1 MTPLYYQ
8 GVKKTIVSRP
18 ILEQKD
24 DLGALPPILKR
35 IFLARGLTSSEQLDR
50 SLTKLPSPW
59 LFSNMETM
67 VAHLITALEQQQ
79 KICIVADID
88 ADGATSCAVA
98 MKGFRLLGA
107 KNIDFVVPNRFE
119 HAYGLTPEI
128 VELAAQKNAQ
138 VIITVD
144 NGISSHEGVIAA
156 KERDMIVLITDHHL
170 PAKTLPL
177 ADAIVNPNLLFDG
190 FPSKAVAGV
199 GVIFYVLSALRS
211 RLRERHWFEQQAIS
225 EPNLAQLLDFVALGT
240 VADVVALDKVNRTLV
255 HQGLLRIRNGQGH
268 AGILALIDVA
278 GKNAPTLQAS
288 DFGFSVAPRLN
299 AAGRIQDMSLG
310 INCLLEDD
318 FATARQ
324 MAAHLDS
331 LNTERREIEYTMKQE
346 AMNLL
351 ADTFALNKPHEKW
364 GVCLFDENW
373 HQGVIGILAAR
384 IKDRLHRPV
393 ITFAAAGHDLLKGSG
408 RSIEGVHLR
417 DVLSDIATEQP
428 HLILQF
434 GGHAMAA
441 GLSLHTH
448 NLPLFTIA
456 FDEMVGRRLSQ
467 LDLQQKILS
476 DGELTEAELNLEFA
490 DLLQSV
496 TTWGQHFPEPI
507 FHGTFEVVQVRILKD
522 SHLKL
527 LVRTNTTG
535 NELEAIAFNV
545 DKPEMWQGMRRV
557 CLAYK
562 LDINQYR
569 GNRNVQLMV
578 QYLEKVL

>member
-1 MTPLYYQ
+1 MTPLFYQ
-8 GVKKTIVSRP
+8 GVKKSIVPRP
-18 ILEQKD
+18 VLEQSED
-24 DLGALPPILKR
+24 FSDLSPVLKR
-35 IFLARGLTSSEQLDR
+35 IFLARGITTSEQLDR
-50 SLTKLPSPW
+50 SLTTLPSPF
-59 LFSNMETM
+59 LLSNMELM
-67 VAHLITALEQQQ
+67 VTQLVSALEQQ
-79 KICIVADID
+79 KNICIVADID

-98 MKGFRLLGA
+98 VKGLQLLGA
-107 KNIDFVVPNRFE
+107 KKVDFVVPNRFE

-128 VELAAQKNAQ
+128 VELAEQKNAQ

-144 NGISSHEGVIAA
+144 NGISSHEGVLEA
-156 KERDMIVLITDHHL
+156 KARGMTVLITDHHL
-170 PAKTLPL
+170 PAKTLPA
-177 ADAIVNPNLLFDG
+177 ADAIVNPNLKNDD
-190 FPSKAVAGV
+190 FPSKSIAGV
-199 GVIFYVLSALRS
+199 GVIFYVLSALRK
-211 RLRERHWFEQQAIS
+211 RLRETLWFENQQIP
-225 EPNLAQLLDFVALGT
+225 EPNLAQLLDYVALGT
-240 VADVVALDKVNRTLV
+240 VADVVTLDKVNRALV
-255 HQGLLRIRNGQGH
+255 YQGLLRIRSGKGH
-268 AGILALIDVA
+268 AGILALIEVA
-278 GKNAPTLQAS
+278 GKNPTTMHAS
-288 DFGFSVAPRLN
+288 DFGFSIAPRLN
-299 AAGRIQDMSLG
+299 AAGRIEDMSLG

-318 FATARQ
+318 FAIARQ
-324 MAAHLDS
+324 MATHLDS
-331 LNTERREIEYTMKQE
+331 LNTARREIENTMKQE

-351 ADTFALNKPHEKW
+351 NDTYALDKPHEKW

-393 ITFAAAGHDLLKGSG
+393 ITFAPAGHDLLKGSG

-448 NLPLFTIA
+448 NLPLFTMA

-476 DGELTEAELNLEFA
+476 DGELNDTELSLEFA
-490 DLLQSV
+490 DTLQNI

-507 FHGTFEVVQVRILKD
+507 FHGVFEVVNVRILKD
-522 SHLKL
+522 AHLKL
-527 LVRTNTTG
+527 LVRTSAAG
-535 NELEAIAFNV
+535 HEHDAIAFNV

-557 CLAYK
+557 LLAYK
-562 LDINQYR
+562 LDVNYYR
-569 GNRNVQLMV
+569 GNRTLQLMV

>member
-8 GVKKTIVSRP
+8 GVKKTITQRP
-18 ILEQKD
+18 ILEQED

-79 KICIVADID
+79 RICIVADID

-156 KERDMIVLITDHHL
+156 KERDIIVLITDHHL
-170 PAKTLPL
+170 PAKTLPI

-211 RLRERHWFEQQAIS
+211 RLRERHWFEQQAIL

-268 AGILALIDVA
+268 AGILALIEVA

-331 LNTERREIEYTMKQE
+331 LNTERREIEHTMKQE

-476 DGELTEAELNLEFA
+476 DGELSEAELNLEFA
-490 DLLQSV
+490 DLLQNV

-527 LVRTNTTG
+527 LVRTNAAG

>member
-1 MTPLYYQ
+1 MTQLYYQ
-8 GVKKTIVSRP
+8 GTKKSIVPRSV
-18 ILEQKD
+18 LEQSD
-24 DLGALPPILKR
+24 DFKTFSPILKR
-35 IFLARGLTSSEQLDR
+35 IFLARGLTSDEQLDR
-50 SLTKLPSPW
+50 SLTKLPSPF
-59 LFSNMETM
+59 LLSNMETM
-67 VAHLITALEQQQ
+67 VAHLISALEQQQ
-79 KICIVADID
+79 MICIVADID

-98 MKGFRLLGA
+98 MKGFALLGA
-107 KNIDFVVPNRFE
+107 KNITFVVPNRFE

-128 VELAAQKNAQ
+128 VELATQKNAQ

-144 NGISSHEGVIAA
+144 NGISSHEGVLAA
-156 KERDMIVLITDHHL
+156 KERGMTVLITDHHL
-170 PAKTLPL
+170 PAKTLPA
-177 ADAIVNPNLLFDG
+177 ADAIVNPNLKNDE
-190 FPSKAVAGV
+190 FPSKSIAGV

-211 RLRERHWFEQQAIS
+211 RLREQNWFELQNIP

-240 VADVVALDKVNRTLV
+240 VADVVTLDKVNRALV
-255 HQGLLRIRNGQGH
+255 HQGLLRIRNGKGH
-268 AGILALIDVA
+268 AGILALIEVA
-278 GKNAPTLQAS
+278 GKNAATLQAS
-288 DFGFSVAPRLN
+288 DFGFGVAPRLN

-310 INCLLEDD
+310 INCLLEND
-318 FATARQ
+318 FSKALEMAT
-324 MAAHLDS
+324 HLDA
-331 LNTERREIEYTMKQE
+331 LNKERREIENTMKQE

-351 ADTFALNKPHEKW
+351 NDTFALDKPHEKW

-393 ITFAAAGHDLLKGSG
+393 ITFAASGHDLIKGSG

-417 DVLSDIATEQP
+417 DVLSDIATEHP
-428 HLILQF
+428 NLILQF

-441 GLSLHTH
+441 GLSMHAH
-448 NLPLFTIA
+448 HLPSFTIA

-467 LDLQQKILS
+467 IDLQQKILS
-476 DGELTEAELNLEFA
+476 DGELSEADLNLEFA

-507 FHGTFEVVQVRILKD
+507 FHGVFEVVNVRILKD

-527 LVRTNTTG
+527 VIRTNTAG
-535 NELEAIAFNV
+535 KELEAIAFNV

-557 CLAYK
+557 LLAYK

-569 GNRNVQLMV
+569 GNRTLQLMV

>member
-8 GVKKTIVSRP
+8 VVKKTITQRP
-18 ILEQKD
+18 ILEQED
-24 DLGALPPILKR
+24 DLGTLPPILKR

-50 SLTKLPSPW
+50 HLTTLPSPW

-67 VAHLITALEQQQ
+67 VAHLISALEQQQ
-79 KICIVADID
+79 RICIVADID

-156 KERDMIVLITDHHL
+156 KEHNMMVLITDHHL

-177 ADAIVNPNLLFDG
+177 ADAIVNPNLVFDG

-211 RLRERHWFEQQAIS
+211 RLRERHWFEQQAIT

-278 GKNAPTLQAS
+278 GKNAQTLQAS

-331 LNTERREIEYTMKQE
+331 LNNERREIEHTMKQE

-467 LDLQQKILS
+467 IDLQQKILS

-490 DLLQSV
+490 DLLQNV
-496 TTWGQHFPEPI
+496 TTWGQHFPDPI

-527 LVRTNTTG
+527 LVRTNAAG

>member
-8 GVKKTIVSRP
+8 GVKKTITQRP
-18 ILEQKD
+18 ILEQED
-24 DLGALPPILKR
+24 DLGTLPPILKR

-50 SLTKLPSPW
+50 HLTTLPSPW

-67 VAHLITALEQQQ
+67 VAHLISALEQQQ
-79 KICIVADID
+79 RICIVADID

-156 KERDMIVLITDHHL
+156 KEHNMMVLITDHHL

-177 ADAIVNPNLLFDG
+177 ADAIVNPNLVFDG

-211 RLRERHWFEQQAIS
+211 RLRERHWFEQQAIT

-278 GKNAPTLQAS
+278 GKNAQTLQAS

-331 LNTERREIEYTMKQE
+331 LNNERREIEHTMKQE

-467 LDLQQKILS
+467 IDLQQKILS

-490 DLLQSV
+490 DLLQNV
-496 TTWGQHFPEPI
+496 TTWGQHFPDPI

-527 LVRTNTTG
+527 LVRTNAAG

>member
-1 MTPLYYQ
+1 MTQLYYQ
-8 GVKKTIVSRP
+8 GTKKTIIPRP
-18 ILEQKD
+18 VLEQSDNFKSF
-24 DLGALPPILKR
+24 LPILKR
-35 IFLARGLTSSEQLDR
+35 IFLARGLTSDEQLDR
-50 SLTKLPSPW
+50 SLAKLPSPF
-59 LFSNMETM
+59 LLSNMGTM
-67 VAHLITALEQQQ
+67 VTHLTSALQHQQT
-79 KICIVADID
+79 ICIVADID

-98 MKGFRLLGA
+98 MKGLHLLGA
-107 KNIDFVVPNRFE
+107 KNVTFVVPNRFE

-144 NGISSHEGVIAA
+144 NGISSHEGVLAA
-156 KERDMIVLITDHHL
+156 KERGMTVLITDHHL
-170 PAKTLPL
+170 PAKLLPE
-177 ADAIVNPNLLFDG
+177 ADAIVNPNLAFDS
-190 FPSKAVAGV
+190 FPSKSIAGV

-211 RLRERHWFEQQAIS
+211 RLRELHWFENQQIP

-240 VADVVALDKVNRTLV
+240 VADVVTLDKVNRALV
-255 HQGLLRIRNGQGH
+255 HQGLLRIRNGKGH
-268 AGILALIDVA
+268 AGILALIEVA
-278 GKNAPTLQAS
+278 GKNAATLQAS
-288 DFGFSVAPRLN
+288 DFGFGVAPRLN

-318 FATARQ
+318 FSKALEMAT
-324 MAAHLDS
+324 HLDA
-331 LNTERREIEYTMKQE
+331 LNKERREIENTMKQE

-351 ADTFALNKPHEKW
+351 NDTFALDKPHEKW

-393 ITFAAAGHDLLKGSG
+393 ITFAASGHDLIKGSG

-417 DVLSDIATEQP
+417 DVLSDIATEHP
-428 HLILQF
+428 NLILQF

-441 GLSLHTH
+441 GLSMHAH
-448 NLPLFTIA
+448 HLPSFTIA
-456 FDEMVGRRLSQ
+456 FDEMVGRRLSK

-476 DGELTEAELNLEFA
+476 DGELSETDLSLEFA
-490 DLLQSV
+490 DLLQNV

-507 FHGTFEVVQVRILKD
+507 FHGIFEVVNVRILKD

-527 LVRTNTTG
+527 LVRTNSAG
-535 NELEAIAFNV
+535 KEHEAIAFNV

-557 CLAYK
+557 LLAYK

-569 GNRNVQLMV
+569 GNRTLQLMV

>member
-8 GVKKTIVSRP
+8 GVKKTITQRP
-18 ILEQKD
+18 ILEQED
-24 DLGALPPILKR
+24 DLGTLPPILKR

-50 SLTKLPSPW
+50 HLTTLPSPW

-67 VAHLITALEQQQ
+67 VAHLISALEQQQ
-79 KICIVADID
+79 RICIVADID

-144 NGISSHEGVIAA
+144 NGISSHEGVIAS
-156 KERDMIVLITDHHL
+156 KEHNMMVLITDHHL

-177 ADAIVNPNLLFDG
+177 ADAILNPNLVFDG

-211 RLRERHWFEQQAIS
+211 RLRERHWFEQQAIT

-278 GKNAPTLQAS
+278 GKNAQTLQAS

-331 LNTERREIEYTMKQE
+331 LNNERREIEHTMKQE

-467 LDLQQKILS
+467 IDLQQKILS

-490 DLLQSV
+490 DLLQNV
-496 TTWGQHFPEPI
+496 TTWGQHFPDPI

-527 LVRTNTTG
+527 LVRTNAAG

>member
-1 MTPLYYQ
+1 MTPLFYQ
-8 GVKKTIVSRP
+8 GVKKSIVPRP
-18 ILEQKD
+18 ILQQSD
-24 DLGALPPILKR
+24 DFEELSPLLKR
-35 IFLARGLTSSEQLDR
+35 IFLARGLTSSKQLDR
-50 SLTKLPSPW
+50 SLTTLPSPF
-59 LFSNMETM
+59 LLSNMENM
-67 VAHLITALEQQQ
+67 VAHLINALEQQQ
-79 KICIVADID
+79 MICIVADID

-98 MKGFRLLGA
+98 MKGLRLLGA

-128 VELAAQKNAQ
+128 VELAEQKNAQ

-144 NGISSHEGVIAA
+144 NGISSHEGVLEA
-156 KERDMIVLITDHHL
+156 KARGMTVLITDHHL
-170 PAKTLPL
+170 PAKLLPA
-177 ADAIVNPNLLFDG
+177 ADAIVNPNLTGDD
-190 FPSKAVAGV
+190 FPSKAIAGV

-211 RLRERHWFEQQAIS
+211 RLRERHWFETQNIP
-225 EPNLAQLLDFVALGT
+225 EPNLAQLLDYVALGT
-240 VADVVALDKVNRTLV
+240 VADVVALDKINRALV

-268 AGILALIDVA
+268 AGILALIEVA
-278 GKNAPTLQAS
+278 GKNATTLNAS

-310 INCLLEDD
+310 IHCLLEEDI
-318 FATARQ
+318 ATARQ
-324 MAAHLDS
+324 MAAHLDA
-331 LNTERREIEYTMKQE
+331 LNTERREIEHTMKQE

-351 ADTFALNKPHEKW
+351 NDTFALDKPHEKW

-393 ITFAAAGHDLLKGSG
+393 ITFAPAGHDLLKGSG

-428 HLILQF
+428 HLIMQF

-456 FDEMVGRRLSQ
+456 FDEMVGRRLST

-476 DGELTEAELNLEFA
+476 DGELNEADLSLDFA
-490 DLLQSV
+490 DTLQTI
-496 TTWGQHFPEPI
+496 TTWGQHFPEPV
-507 FHGTFEVVQVRILKD
+507 FHGIFEVVNVRILKD
-522 SHLKL
+522 QHLKL
-527 LVRTNTTG
+527 VVRTNAAG
-535 NELEAIAFNV
+535 KELDAIAFNV

-557 CLAYK
+557 LLAYK
-562 LDINQYR
+562 LEINQYR

>member
-1 MTPLYYQ
+1 MTQLYYQ
-8 GVKKTIVSRP
+8 GTKKSIIPRQV
-18 ILEQKD
+18 LEKSD
-24 DLGALPPILKR
+24 DFKAFSPILKR
-35 IFLARGLTSSEQLDR
+35 IFLARGLTSDEQLDR
-50 SLTKLPSPW
+50 SLTKLPSPF
-59 LFSNMETM
+59 LLSNMETM
-67 VAHLITALEQQQ
+67 VSHLVSALEQQ
-79 KICIVADID
+79 KNICIVADID

-98 MKGFRLLGA
+98 LKGLHLLGA
-107 KNIDFVVPNRFE
+107 KNVDFVVPNRFE

-144 NGISSHEGVIAA
+144 NGISSHEGVLAA
-156 KERDMIVLITDHHL
+156 KALGITVLITDHHL
-170 PAKTLPL
+170 PAKTLPE
-177 ADAIVNPNLLFDG
+177 ADAIVNPNLNNDE
-190 FPSKAVAGV
+190 FPSKSIAGV

-211 RLRERHWFEQQAIS
+211 RLRELHWFENQQIP

-240 VADVVALDKVNRTLV
+240 VADVVTLDKVNRTLV
-255 HQGLLRIRNGQGH
+255 HQGLLRIRNGKGH
-268 AGILALIDVA
+268 AGILALIEVA
-278 GKNAPTLQAS
+278 GKNAVSLQAS

-299 AAGRIQDMSLG
+299 AAGRMDDMSIG
-310 INCLLEDD
+310 INCLLEDN
-318 FATARQ
+318 FSKSLE
-324 MAAHLDS
+324 MAHHLDE
-331 LNTERREIEYTMKQE
+331 LNKARREKENTMKTE

-351 ADTFALNKPHEKW
+351 NDTFALDKPHEKW
-364 GVCLFDENW
+364 GVCLFDEHW

-393 ITFAAAGHDLLKGSG
+393 ITFASAGHDLIKGSG

-417 DVLSDIATEQP
+417 DVLSDIATENP
-428 HLILQF
+428 NLILQF

-448 NLPLFTIA
+448 NLPLFTLA

-476 DGELTEAELNLEFA
+476 DGELSEADLNLEFA
-490 DLLQSV
+490 DLLQNV

-507 FHGTFEVVQVRILKD
+507 FHGVFEVVNVRILKD
-522 SHLKL
+522 AHLKL
-527 LVRTNTTG
+527 VVRINMAG
-535 NELEAIAFNV
+535 RELEAIAFNV

-557 CLAYK
+557 LLAYK
-562 LDINQYR
+562 LDINHYR
-569 GNRNVQLMV
+569 GNRTLQLMI

>member
-8 GVKKTIVSRP
+8 GVKKTITQRP
-18 ILEQKD
+18 ILEQED
-24 DLGALPPILKR
+24 DLGTLPPILKR

-50 SLTKLPSPW
+50 HLTTLPSPW

-67 VAHLITALEQQQ
+67 VAHLISALEQQQ
-79 KICIVADID
+79 RICIVADID

-156 KERDMIVLITDHHL
+156 KEHNMMVLITDHHL

-177 ADAIVNPNLLFDG
+177 ADAIVNPNLVFDG

-211 RLRERHWFEQQAIS
+211 RLRERHWFEQQAIT

-278 GKNAPTLQAS
+278 GKNAQTLQAS

-331 LNTERREIEYTMKQE
+331 LNNERREIEHTMKQE

-448 NLPLFTIA
+448 NLTLFTIA

-467 LDLQQKILS
+467 IDLEQKILS
-476 DGELTEAELNLEFA
+476 DVELTEAELNLEFA
-490 DLLQSV
+490 DLLQNV
-496 TTWGQHFPEPI
+496 TTWGQHFPDPI

-527 LVRTNTTG
+527 LVRTNAAG

>member
-1 MTPLYYQ
+1 MTQLYYQ
-8 GVKKTIVSRP
+8 GTKKTIVPRTV
-18 ILEQKD
+18 LEKSD
-24 DLGALPPILKR
+24 DFKTFPQILKR
-35 IFLARGLTSSEQLDR
+35 IFLARGLTSDEQLDR

-59 LFSNMETM
+59 LLSNMEIM
-67 VAHLITALEQQQ
+67 VSHLVSALEQQ
-79 KICIVADID
+79 KNICIVADID

-98 MKGFRLLGA
+98 LKGFRLLGA
-107 KNIDFVVPNRFE
+107 KNVDFVVPNRFE

-144 NGISSHEGVIAA
+144 NGISSHEGVLAA
-156 KERDMIVLITDHHL
+156 KALGMTVLITDHHL
-170 PAKTLPL
+170 PAKQLPE
-177 ADAIVNPNLLFDG
+177 ADAIVNPNLKNDE
-190 FPSKAVAGV
+190 FPSKSIAGV

-211 RLRERHWFEQQAIS
+211 RLRELHWFENQQIP

-240 VADVVALDKVNRTLV
+240 VADVVTLDKVNRALV
-255 HQGLLRIRNGQGH
+255 HQGLLRIRNDKGH
-268 AGILALIDVA
+268 AGILALIEVA
-278 GKNAPTLQAS
+278 GKNSASLQAS

-310 INCLLEDD
+310 INCLLEED
-318 FATARQ
+318 FSKALEMAT
-324 MAAHLDS
+324 HLDT
-331 LNTERREIEYTMKQE
+331 LNKERREIENSMKQD
-346 AMNLL
+346 AMHLL
-351 ADTFALNKPHEKW
+351 EDTFALDKPHEKW
-364 GVCLFDENW
+364 GVCLFDEHW

-393 ITFAAAGHDLLKGSG
+393 ITFASSGHDLIKGSG

-417 DVLSDIATEQP
+417 DVLSDIATENP
-428 HLILQF
+428 NLILQF

-448 NLPLFTIA
+448 NLPLFTLA

-476 DGELTEAELNLEFA
+476 DGELTENELNLEFA

-507 FHGTFEVVQVRILKD
+507 FHGVFEVVNVRILKD
-522 SHLKL
+522 AHLKL
-527 LVRTNTTG
+527 LVRTSAAG
-535 NELEAIAFNV
+535 HEHEAIAFNV

-557 CLAYK
+557 LLAYK

-569 GNRNVQLMV
+569 GNRTLQLMV

>member
-1 MTPLYYQ
+1 MTQLYYQ
-8 GVKKTIVSRP
+8 GTKKTIIPRP
-18 ILEQKD
+18 VLEQSDNFKSF
-24 DLGALPPILKR
+24 LPILKR
-35 IFLARGLTSSEQLDR
+35 IFLARGLTSDEQLDR
-50 SLTKLPSPW
+50 SLAKLPSPF
-59 LFSNMETM
+59 LLSNMETM
-67 VAHLITALEQQQ
+67 VTHLTSALQQQ
-79 KICIVADID
+79 QTICIVADID

-98 MKGFRLLGA
+98 MKGLHLLGA
-107 KNIDFVVPNRFE
+107 KNVTFVVPNRFE

-144 NGISSHEGVIAA
+144 NGISSHEGVLAA
-156 KERDMIVLITDHHL
+156 KERGMTVLITDHHL
-170 PAKTLPL
+170 PAKLLPE
-177 ADAIVNPNLLFDG
+177 ADAIVNPNLAFDS
-190 FPSKAVAGV
+190 FPSKSIAGV

-211 RLRERHWFEQQAIS
+211 RLRELHWFENQQIP

-240 VADVVALDKVNRTLV
+240 VADVVTLDKVNRALV
-255 HQGLLRIRNGQGH
+255 HQGLLRIRNGKGH
-268 AGILALIDVA
+268 AGILALIEVA
-278 GKNAPTLQAS
+278 GKNAATLQAS
-288 DFGFSVAPRLN
+288 DFGFGVAPRLN

-318 FATARQ
+318 FSKALEMAT
-324 MAAHLDS
+324 HLDA
-331 LNTERREIEYTMKQE
+331 LNKERREIENTMKQE

-351 ADTFALNKPHEKW
+351 NDTFALDKPHEKW

-393 ITFAAAGHDLLKGSG
+393 ITFAASGHDLIKGSG

-417 DVLSDIATEQP
+417 DVLSDIATEHP
-428 HLILQF
+428 NLILQF

-441 GLSLHTH
+441 GLSMHAH
-448 NLPLFTIA
+448 HLPSFTIA
-456 FDEMVGRRLSQ
+456 FDEMVGRRLSK

-476 DGELTEAELNLEFA
+476 DGELSETDLSLEFA
-490 DLLQSV
+490 DLLQNV

-507 FHGTFEVVQVRILKD
+507 FHGIFEVVNVRILKD

-527 LVRTNTTG
+527 LVRTNSAG
-535 NELEAIAFNV
+535 KEHEAIAFNV

-557 CLAYK
+557 LLAYK

-569 GNRNVQLMV
+569 GNRTLQLMV

>member
-1 MTPLYYQ
+1 
-8 GVKKTIVSRP
+8 
-18 ILEQKD
+18 
-24 DLGALPPILKR
+24 
-35 IFLARGLTSSEQLDR
+35 
-50 SLTKLPSPW
+50 
-59 LFSNMETM
+59 
-67 VAHLITALEQQQ
+67 
-79 KICIVADID
+79 
-88 ADGATSCAVA
+88 
-98 MKGFRLLGA
+98 MKGFHLLGA
-107 KNIDFVVPNRFE
+107 KHVDFVVPNRFE

-128 VELAAQKNAQ
+128 IELVAKKNAQ

-144 NGISSHEGVIAA
+144 NGISSHEGVLAA
-156 KERDMIVLITDHHL
+156 KARGMTVLITDHHL
-170 PAKTLPL
+170 PAKTLPA
-177 ADAIVNPNLLFDG
+177 ADAIVNPNLVRDD
-190 FPSKAVAGV
+190 FPSKSIAGV
-199 GVIFYVLSALRS
+199 GVIFYVLSALRT
-211 RLRERHWFEQQAIS
+211 RLRELHWFEMQNIP

-240 VADVVALDKVNRTLV
+240 VADVVTLDKVNRALV
-255 HQGLLRIRNGQGH
+255 HQGLLRIRNGKGH

-278 GKNAPTLQAS
+278 GKNASTLHAS

-310 INCLLEDD
+310 IHCLLEND
-318 FATARQ
+318 FAKARQ
-324 MAAHLDS
+324 MAVHLDS
-331 LNTERREIEYTMKQE
+331 LNTERREIENTMKQE

-351 ADTFALNKPHEKW
+351 SDTHALDKPHEKW
-364 GVCLFDENW
+364 GVCLFDANW

-393 ITFAAAGHDLLKGSG
+393 ITFAPAGHDMIKGSG

-428 HLILQF
+428 NLILQF
-434 GGHAMAA
+434 GGHSMAA

-448 NLPLFTIA
+448 NLPVFTIA

-476 DGELTEAELNLEFA
+476 DGELTETDLNLEFA
-490 DLLQSV
+490 DLLQNV

-507 FHGTFEVVQVRILKD
+507 FHGIFEVVQIRILKD
-522 SHLKL
+522 AHLKL
-527 LVRTNTTG
+527 LVRTTSAG
-535 NELEAIAFNV
+535 KEHDAIAFNV

-557 CLAYK
+557 LLAYK

-569 GNRNVQLMV
+569 GNRNLQLMV

>member
-8 GVKKTIVSRP
+8 GVKKIITQRP
-18 ILEQKD
+18 ILEQED
-24 DLGALPPILKR
+24 DLGALSPILKR

-50 SLTKLPSPW
+50 HLTTLPSPW

-67 VAHLITALEQQQ
+67 VAHLIAALEQQQ

-107 KNIDFVVPNRFE
+107 KNVDFIVPNRFE

-177 ADAIVNPNLLFDG
+177 ADAIVNPNLLFDT
-190 FPSKAVAGV
+190 FPSKSVAGV

-211 RLRERHWFEQQAIS
+211 RLRERHWFEQQAIP

-255 HQGLLRIRNGQGH
+255 YQGLLRIRNGQSH
-268 AGILALIDVA
+268 AGILALIEVA
-278 GKNAPTLQAS
+278 GKNAQTLQAS
-288 DFGFSVAPRLN
+288 DFGFSIAPRLN

-310 INCLLEDD
+310 ISCLLEDD

-331 LNTERREIEYTMKQE
+331 LNNERREIEHTMKQE

-456 FDEMVGRRLSQ
+456 FDEMVGRRLAQ
-467 LDLQQKILS
+467 IDLQQKILS

-490 DLLQSV
+490 DLLQNV

-527 LVRTNTTG
+527 LVRTNAAG